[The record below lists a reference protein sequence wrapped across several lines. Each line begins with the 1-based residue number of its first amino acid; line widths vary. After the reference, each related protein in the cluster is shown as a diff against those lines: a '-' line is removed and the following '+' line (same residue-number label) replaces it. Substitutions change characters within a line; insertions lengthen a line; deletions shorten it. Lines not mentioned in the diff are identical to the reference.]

1 MSLASPSSTAGAS
14 AEAQRLDPALL
25 AVVANRL
32 DAIVREMTSTLLRA
46 GRSAVINVAR
56 DFSCSIVTADD
67 DLLSSAEGLPVH
79 VFGSHLQTA
88 AMRELHPDFREGDAF
103 LDNDPYVGNTHHA
116 DHTILVPVFAG
127 DLHMFTAVAKA
138 HQADAGNGLPT
149 TYTPFAVDIYEE
161 GALSFPCVQVQ
172 RDHADID
179 DVIRMCRRRIRVPDQ
194 WYGDYLATLGAART
208 GERRLHELV
217 DKYGV
222 ELIQQFVVEW
232 FDYSERRMS
241 HAISELP
248 SGTVVGRGQHDS
260 FGPFPPIPIKIE
272 ATVDSEAGTVE
283 IDLRDNVDC
292 VPAGLNLSRAT
303 AVNNVVTGLFNV
315 LDPDVP
321 HNAGSFRRI
330 TVHLRENCVVG
341 IPTHPTCCSMA
352 TTNVADRVVN
362 ITQSAFE
369 GAGDG
374 LGVAQGGSGMGI
386 GYAVIS
392 GQDWRTGGPYVNQMF
407 MGNNGGPATA
417 HCDGWL
423 TWTLPVAAGLLYRDS
438 VEIDEQKYPISVQSL
453 RLQSDSGGAGR
464 FRGAPR
470 AELVYGPKK
479 LPMSVIY
486 SGDGHETPPQGIH
499 GGLPGR
505 GSSAMKIEKDGTR
518 VQLDSVGLVALEAGE
533 WVLGTDCGGGGFG
546 DPLEREVERVLHDV
560 LERWVSIEQA
570 RDVYGVAFTGAAD
583 DETLAVDVEATA
595 ARRRELAGSR
605 G

>member
-260 FGPFPPIPIKIE
+260 F
-272 ATVDSEAGTVE
+272 
-283 IDLRDNVDC
+283 
-292 VPAGLNLSRAT
+292 
-303 AVNNVVTGLFNV
+303 
-315 LDPDVP
+315 
-321 HNAGSFRRI
+321 
-330 TVHLRENCVVG
+330 
-341 IPTHPTCCSMA
+341 
-352 TTNVADRVVN
+352 
-362 ITQSAFE
+362 
-369 GAGDG
+369 
-374 LGVAQGGSGMGI
+374 
-386 GYAVIS
+386 
-392 GQDWRTGGPYVNQMF
+392 
-407 MGNNGGPATA
+407 
-417 HCDGWL
+417 
-423 TWTLPVAAGLLYRDS
+423 
-438 VEIDEQKYPISVQSL
+438 
-453 RLQSDSGGAGR
+453 
-464 FRGAPR
+464 
-470 AELVYGPKK
+470 
-479 LPMSVIY
+479 
-486 SGDGHETPPQGIH
+486 
-499 GGLPGR
+499 
-505 GSSAMKIEKDGTR
+505 
-518 VQLDSVGLVALEAGE
+518 
-533 WVLGTDCGGGGFG
+533 
-546 DPLEREVERVLHDV
+546 
-560 LERWVSIEQA
+560 
-570 RDVYGVAFTGAAD
+570 
-583 DETLAVDVEATA
+583 
-595 ARRRELAGSR
+595 
-605 G
+605 

>member
-1 MSLASPSSTAGAS
+1 MNLATSSVPSADTA
-14 AEAQRLDPALL
+14 EVERLDPALL
-25 AVVANRL
+25 AVIANRL

-67 DLLSSAEGLPVH
+67 ELLSSAEGLPVH

-88 AMRELHPDFREGDAF
+88 EMRRLHPDFREGDAF

-116 DHTILVPVFAG
+116 DHTILVPVFAEG
-127 DLHMFTAVAKA
+127 EHLFTAVAKA
-138 HQADAGNGLPT
+138 HQADAGNSLAT
-149 TYTPFAVDIYEE
+149 TYMPFSGDIYEE
-161 GALSFPCVQVQ
+161 GAISFPCVQIQ
-172 RDHADID
+172 RDYADIED
-179 DVIRMCRRRIRVPDQ
+179 MIRMCRRRIRVPDQ
-194 WYGDYLATLGAART
+194 WYGDYLATLGSART
-208 GERRLHELV
+208 GERRLKEVV

-222 ELIQQFVVEW
+222 ALIRQFIGEW

-248 SGTVVGRGQHDS
+248 SGTVAGAGQHDT
-260 FGPFPPIPIKIE
+260 FGPFPPIPIKVE
-272 ATVDSEAGTVE
+272 ATVDAEAGTVE

-341 IPTHPTCCSMA
+341 IPEHPTCCSMA
-352 TTNVADRVVN
+352 TTNVADRLVN

-369 GAGDG
+369 GAGEG

-417 HCDGWL
+417 YCDGWL
-423 TWTLPVAAGLLYRDS
+423 TWTLPVCAGLLYRDS
-438 VEIDEQKYPISVQSL
+438 VEIDEQKYPMHVESL
-453 RLQSDSGGAGR
+453 RLEPDSGGAGR
-464 FRGAPR
+464 FRGATR

-479 LPMSVIY
+479 LPMTVIY

-499 GGLPGR
+499 GGLSGK
-505 GSSAMKIEKDGTR
+505 GSSAVKIEKDGTR
-518 VQLDSVGLVALEAGE
+518 VELDAVGQVTIEAGE
-533 WVLGTDCGGGGFG
+533 WVVGKDCGGGGFG
-546 DPLEREVERVLHDV
+546 DPLERDGERVLHDV

-570 RDVYGVAFTGAAD
+570 RDVYGVVFTGGVD

-595 ARRRELAGSR
+595 ARRSELAGSR
-605 G
+605 T